1 MVLRAVQRKFLKIPT
16 VSQDLEKKL
25 KNNNSITVSS
35 PSTYLYLLNKIIDL
49 NDTESYRPLER
60 HFNL

>member
-1 MVLRAVQRKFLKIPT
+1 MVLQAVQRKFLKIST

-35 PSTYLYLLNKIIDL
+35 PSTYLSLLNKIIDL

>member
-1 MVLRAVQRKFLKIPT
+1 MVPQAVQRKFLKIPT

>member
-1 MVLRAVQRKFLKIPT
+1 MVLQAVQRKFLKIPT

>member
-1 MVLRAVQRKFLKIPT
+1 MVLQAVQRKFLKIPT

-35 PSTYLYLLNKIIDL
+35 PSTHLYLLNKIIDL
-49 NDTESYRPLER
+49 NDTESSRPLER